1 MLNYTIY
8 NLIICKVRNPGSIF
22 IQPIFL
28 ENMNRV
34 LIIDDEVPICK
45 MLIYALS
52 RKGIDAD
59 MATNG
64 FDGLRKF
71 SQEHFDIVITDMLMP
86 GLDGNGIAREIRNS
100 NKPNTPIIGISGTS
114 WLLEETEFDVVFE
127 KPMSIHTLVDA
138 VNNLITTSQS
148 VVARKTKPS
157 EPQFTSTCHRH
168 V

>member
-1 MLNYTIY
+1 MLLTLMLNYTTY
-8 NLIICKVRNPGSIF
+8 NIIICKVGILDLF
-22 IQPIFL
+22 IQSTL
-28 ENMNRV
+28 LDKMNRA
-34 LIIDDEVPICK
+34 LIIDNEVPICK
-45 MLIYALS
+45 LLICALS

-86 GLDGNGIAREIRNS
+86 GLDGNGIAREIRKS

-138 VNNLITTSQS
+138 VKNLIATSPR
-148 VVARKTKPS
+148 AAA
-157 EPQFTSTCHRH
+157 
-168 V
+168 